1 MSNNYFKFKQFSVEH
16 SGCAMKVGTDGVLL
30 GAWANGGDCILDI
43 GTGSGLIALFMAQR
57 NVSAQIVAVDIDS
70 DAIKQAKINVENSI
84 FRNRISVIESS
95 LQNFHQGKY
104 DSIVCN
110 PPFFVNSL
118 KNADEKRRL
127 ARHTDSLS
135 FHDLFVGAAS
145 LLSDEGEFS
154 VVIPSYCRSDFDM
167 EAVFCGLFPS
177 RICAIKTLQRKPVS
191 RYLLAYKKIP
201 SEVIDESSGVI
212 NNDDMSRSDWY
223 RCLTSD
229 FYIY

>member
-57 NVSAQIVAVDIDS
+57 NVRAQIVAIDIDS

-118 KNADEKRRL
+118 KMQMRREGWHDIRIL
-127 ARHTDSLS
+127 CLFMTFLS
-135 FHDLFVGAAS
+135 
-145 LLSDEGEFS
+145 
-154 VVIPSYCRSDFDM
+154 
-167 EAVFCGLFPS
+167 GLHH
-177 RICAIKTLQRKPVS
+177 
-191 RYLLAYKKIP
+191 Y
-201 SEVIDESSGVI
+201 
-212 NNDDMSRSDWY
+212 
-223 RCLTSD
+223 
-229 FYIY
+229 